1 MPKDIRWQQ
10 RFANY
15 KKALQKLKEA
25 AALDLENMSD
35 LEKEGMIQRFEYTHE
50 LAWNT
55 LRDFLR
61 YQGVVTQMIGSRD
74 TTREAFSSGI
84 IRSGDIWME
93 MIKSRNLTS
102 HTYNEDTANAIFS
115 RIVVDFLPLFLEL
128 EATFQQ
134 QIEEKK

>member
-35 LEKEGMIQRFEYTHE
+35 LEKECMIQRFEYTHE